1 MAMVSVRAL
10 TLAAAAIAG
19 MSVATMGRA
28 EPLRPNIVF
37 IMADDLGNADLGY
50 RGGEIKTPNIDRL
63 ASEGVRLEDFYGEP
77 VCTPSRAALMT
88 GRYPMRYG
96 LQTLVIF
103 PSHTYGLPTNGR
115 RCRRR
120 SRRRATRP

>member
-1 MAMVSVRAL
+1 MTVASFRIL
-10 TLAAAAIAG
+10 TALAAALFTGFA
-19 MSVATMGRA
+19 ATMGRA

-96 LQTLVIF
+96 LQTSSSSRATL
-103 PSHTYGLPTNGR
+103 TACRPTRR